1 MTTTILLSLRR
12 MIWTNSKEYK
22 IVATTDD
29 VAKTSVKD
37 VLTFY
42 EVQRKKLRTGKV
54 LSTCWRTAFGNCF

>member
-12 MIWTNSKEYK
+12 RTWTNSKKYK

-54 LSTCWRTAFGNCF
+54 FSTCWRTAFSNCF